1 MNGNIFICTY
11 FKLLGQF
18 YQNQECNFTVCSIRS
33 AEWQIARSAHLTA
46 PATTEPASV
55 NFYKFLV
62 APSWE
67 SRHGMWALSEVE
79 LASQFFNT
87 LFKITEWML
96 VPSLSSPGSVVSS
109 THYHWLILPPLW
121 PQVTASSGLELL
133 PPTVPSTSLDRAA
146 WAGTCE
152 LRTGHCETVWN
163 WHNTSLPHPVRGQ
176 HPAGQGTLISFH
188 IKISINDGKAR
199 VVLVVHYFQ
208 LTFASNFKFQL
219 QFVPGLSLINLMGH
233 QHYQRNF

>member
-1 MNGNIFICTY
+1 METLIRTY
-11 FKLLGQF
+11 YELLGQF
-18 YQNQECNFTVCSIRS
+18 YQNQECNYKVCSIRS

-79 LASQFFNT
+79 LAS
-87 LFKITEWML
+87 LFVQHLIQDHRML

-133 PPTVPSTSLDRAA
+133 TAPRL
-146 WAGTCE
+146 C
-152 LRTGHCETVWN
+152 
-163 WHNTSLPHPVRGQ
+163 SLPQSPALPWTGRHGPAPVSSA
-176 HPAGQGTLISFH
+176 PAIVKLSETDTTRHYPILSGASIQQGRALWYH
-188 IKISINDGKAR
+188 SILKS
-199 VVLVVHYFQ
+199 
-208 LTFASNFKFQL
+208 AS
-219 QFVPGLSLINLMGH
+219 VMGWPI
-233 QHYQRNF
+233 